1 MPVRSVTKPKA
12 SPRKKPISRSIKSTQ
27 KKSGGKKILS
37 ESYNEFKDF
46 EGQQYTGMKIGRSH
60 KWFYDKGEW
69 KETKITPDLWEIS
82 YAVTKRRAGKAPE
95 GSGVP
100 VGTEYHWYILAHQ
113 NVRKLNANDYTTSL
127 TGLKYKL
134 AHKRAD
140 KEKWSTTT
148 KTQKKRLVKLM
159 QELIAQLEKEPIPLQ
174 FEYEEKL
181 YAGEAVPVPQ
191 TCVNGVCSEFDV
203 SLNDESIGII
213 KRLTSSWKIDG
224 AKDQKLVTQIGK
236 QIEDW
241 YE

>member
-1 MPVRSVTKPKA
+1 MPLKTISRKKTAPIKKSQ
-12 SPRKKPISRSIKSTQ
+12 PRKIKVAA
-27 KKSGGKKILS
+27 KKSGRKKDIS

-60 KWFYDKGEW
+60 KWHYDKGEW

-113 NVRKLNANDYTTSL
+113 NVKKLNANDYSTSL
-127 TGLKYKL
+127 IGLKYKL

-140 KEKWSTTT
+140 KEKWSTTA

-159 QELIAQLEKEPIPLQ
+159 EELIAQLEKEPIPIQ
-174 FEYEEKL
+174 FEYAGKF
-181 YAGEAVPVPQ
+181 YAGEAIPVPQ
-191 TCVNGVCSEFDV
+191 TCMNGVCSEFDV
-203 SLNDESIGII
+203 SLNDEAVGII

-224 AKDQKLVTQIGK
+224 AKDQKLVTAIGK
-236 QIEDW
+236 QIEAW
-241 YE
+241 YK